1 MSEIIYHTKA
11 EQERNQVEVT
21 RRRLVRLKPLARR
34 MVEAI
39 NSHPGCGW
47 HEVIEA
53 TGCTTGDICDIVEV
67 HRLIRFDGT
76 IAYTDL

>member
-39 NSHPGCGW
+39 NSHP
-47 HEVIEA
+47 V
-53 TGCTTGDICDIVEV
+53 
-67 HRLIRFDGT
+67 RL
-76 IAYTDL
+76 A